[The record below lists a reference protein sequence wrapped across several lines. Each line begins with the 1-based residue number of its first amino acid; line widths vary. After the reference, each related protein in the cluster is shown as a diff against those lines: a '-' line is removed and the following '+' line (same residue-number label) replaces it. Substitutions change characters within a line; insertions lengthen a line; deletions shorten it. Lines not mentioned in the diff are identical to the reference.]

1 LPAVVIATEIT
12 AFHVMGALLALW
24 AVLLAGLG
32 IMRHNFPGSDAAEK
46 AVMAISAIL
55 VAAAIGTG
63 IATSESPAKGES
75 GEQSGAKNKA
85 GEEGSSAPDQGG
97 TQAPDTAPEGGQEEA
112 GSTGQNAP
120 AGKSGQTLKLNADP
134 NNGTTFNTDQ
144 LTATAGHV
152 RITMTNPADIEHNV
166 SLEGSGVSEQGETVG
181 HGGASEVEADLKA
194 GTYTYFCSVPGHRE
208 QGMEGTLTVK

>member
-1 LPAVVIATEIT
+1 LPAVVFAVDIT
-12 AFHVMGALLALW
+12 AFHVAGAILALW
-24 AVLLAGLG
+24 AVVVAGLG
-32 IMRHNFPGSDAAEK
+32 IMRHNFPGSDGAEK

-55 VAAAIGTG
+55 VVCAIGTG

-75 GEQSGAKNKA
+75 GEQGNFRNKG
-85 GEEGSSAPDQGG
+85 GEEGSTAPNQGG
-97 TQAPDTAPEGGQEEA
+97 TQAPDSAPESGQDAA

-134 NNGTTFNTDQ
+134 NNGLSFNTDQ

-166 SLEGSGVSEQGETVG
+166 SLEGNGVNEEGETVG
-181 HGGASEVEADLKA
+181 HGGASEVEADL
-194 GTYTYFCSVPGHRE
+194 
-208 QGMEGTLTVK
+208 